1 MVNNGILLTIKNNE
15 ILPFVT
21 TWMGLEG
28 NILSKINQRKTNT
41 SCYHSCGI
49 IYMCNLKYKNRN
61 RLTDIE
67 NKHMVTKARDELGI
81 WD

>member
-1 MVNNGILLTIKNNE
+1 
-15 ILPFVT
+15 
-21 TWMGLEG
+21 MGLG
-28 NILSKINQRKTNT
+28 IITPSKVSQRKTNT
-41 SCYHSCGI
+41 SWYHSCVI

-67 NKHMVTKARDELGI
+67 NKHMVTKVGDELGI

>member
-28 NILSKINQRKTNT
+28 NILSKINQRRTNT
-41 SCYHSCGI
+41 VWFHLHVESKKQS
-49 IYMCNLKYKNRN
+49 N
-61 RLTDIE
+61 
-67 NKHMVTKARDELGI
+67 
-81 WD
+81 